1 MAASLSQK
9 RDERVDCTMEFART
23 LRIHETLTIIIKD
36 NIWLTK
42 TARALLRAKRKRRG
56 FPRRSVFFGL
66 IFDQRSSWST
76 LCCDWLASASAETA
90 IDWRVDSAWLLAASS
105 FGSASVRFDAPVCNT
120 LIRLLLKSWRICT
133 TDRFEPRFEASE
145 RSRLEAPCNAVSTL
159 LVALLSMKSVPTVR
173 LERPRPAELKFAPVM
188 LSVEVPVSLNTSFS
202 VSPFSRLMPLNEE
215 SCAVVVI
222 CDRMLLYCEIRPAR
236 VAWAFGSTTGG
247 GDTLPLNRLLE
258 LVTAPIVCEASSL
271 EVMMVRLPLAS
282 TVACRLFAAS
292 AVFSSFRL
300 LIWLAPVPNV
310 TLVAV
315 PVPTAA
321 IDRVE
326 LRASAEFEDCV
337 RGKVVVAVPLP
348 MPSEA
353 SRLVL
358 LELMLRSALVP
369 VEIWSAPAATEEAV
383 PVPAASVATPVPVLI
398 VAVCAP
404 VAMSIAVSRSVTVPA
419 GVPATPRYTVELP
432 LPSVRTLPTRP
443 EVPAAAAGIAPVL
456 KVMV

>member
-56 FPRRSVFFGL
+56 FPRRLVFL
-66 IFDQRSSWST
+66 VVIFDQRSSWST

-105 FGSASVRFDAPVCNT
+105 FGSASVRFDAPVCST
-120 LIRLLLKSWRICT
+120 LIRFLLKSWRICT
-133 TDRFEPRFEASE
+133 TDRFEPSVEASA
-145 RSRLEAPCNAVSTL
+145 RSELEAFCSDVNTTL
-159 LVALLSMKSVPTVR
+159 VEALSMKSVPAVR
-173 LERPRPAELKFAPVM
+173 LARPRPAELNVVPVM
-188 LSVEVPVSLNTSFS
+188 FSVEVPVSLNTSFS
-202 VSPFSRLMPLNEE
+202 ESPFNRLTPLNEE

-222 CDRMLLYCEIRPAR
+222 CDRMLLYCATRPAR
-236 VAWAFGSTTGG
+236 VDCAAASAIGC
-247 GDTLPLNRLLE
+247 GDTLPLNSE
-258 LVTAPIVCEASSL
+258 LVLETEPMVCEALSL
-271 EVMMVRLPLAS
+271 SVTMVRLPLAS

-292 AVFSSFRL
+292 AEFSWLRL

-310 TLVAV
+310 MLVAV

-326 LRASAEFEDCV
+326 PRASAEFDDCV
-337 RGKVVVAVPLP
+337 RWKVVVAVPLP

-353 SRLVL
+353 SRPEL
-358 LELMLRSALVP
+358 LELMLRSAIVP
-369 VEIWSAPAATEEAV
+369 VEMLIAPAVTEEAV
-383 PVPAASVATPVPVLI
+383 SPAVVLRVATPVVVLI
-398 VAVCAP
+398 AAVCTP
-404 VAMSIAVSRSVTVPA
+404 VAMSMAFNRSVTVPV
-419 GVPATPRYTVELP
+419 GVPA
-432 LPSVRTLPTRP
+432 
-443 EVPAAAAGIAPVL
+443 API
-456 KVMV
+456 